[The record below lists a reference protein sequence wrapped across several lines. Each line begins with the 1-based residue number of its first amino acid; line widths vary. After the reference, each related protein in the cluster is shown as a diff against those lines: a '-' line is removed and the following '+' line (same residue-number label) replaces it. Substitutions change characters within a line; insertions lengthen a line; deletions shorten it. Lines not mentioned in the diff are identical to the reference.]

1 MKKVKLFIATLLMA
15 SGFGSI
21 AQNAE
26 KSSNVKV
33 IAVVNRANWCG
44 VCKANG
50 ERFGAVL
57 MPFAQKGVNIYMN
70 DLTNELTKA
79 ESRKELEKAN
89 VYEPV
94 NIIPRKGM
102 GKALKACHMVKDKKQ
117 TQDVA
122 GIVTFID
129 PVSHKQLKQ
138 VSISLPDDEM
148 NKIITKLLN

>member
-1 MKKVKLFIATLLMA
+1 MKKVKLFIAAILMA
-15 SGFGSI
+15 SGFSSI
-21 AQNAE
+21 AQTTE
-26 KSSNVKV
+26 QSSNPKV

-50 ERFGAVL
+50 ARFGAVL
-57 MPFAQKGVNIYMN
+57 MPYAEKGVNIYMN
-70 DLTNELTKA
+70 DLTNETTKA
-79 ESRKELEKAN
+79 ESKKELENAK
-89 VYEPV
+89 VYEAV
-94 NIIPRKGM
+94 NTIPRKGM

-138 VSISLPDDEM
+138 VSLSISDEEM
-148 NKIITKLLN
+148 NKIITKLLK